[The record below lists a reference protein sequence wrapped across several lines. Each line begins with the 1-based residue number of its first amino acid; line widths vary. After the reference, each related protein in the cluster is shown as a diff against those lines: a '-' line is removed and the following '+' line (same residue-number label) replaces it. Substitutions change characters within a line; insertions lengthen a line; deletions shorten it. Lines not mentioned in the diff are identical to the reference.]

1 VSTDISTME
10 VHSEAPFA
18 SRCTCNDCTTPGRM
32 CETHLNAIDFA
43 SRKYLCSRA
52 DPATIDIRSNFALL
66 ERAVAQFDSRFALR
80 ALRSISSLR
89 KRLTDRVLCSVIILT
104 YSPNNATARTFIEY
118 IGMDGA
124 AIQSVVAQ
132 YKEEVQAN
140 KTNAKEPIPEID
152 VYIAILIQV

>member
-1 VSTDISTME
+1 MADHSTAP
-10 VHSEAPFA
+10 APFT
-18 SRCTCNDCTTPGRM
+18 SHCTCIDCSPPGSAGRM
-32 CETHLNAIDFA
+32 CESHLNAIHFA
-43 SRKYLCSRA
+43 ACKYLCQRA
-52 DPATIDIRSNFALL
+52 DPTTLDIRSNFTLL
-66 ERAVAQFDSRFALR
+66 ERAVAQFDSRFSLR

-140 KTNAKEPIPEID
+140 KTSAKEPIPEID
-152 VYIAILIQV
+152 VYIAILIQVCC